1 MFVLKLA
8 RVGGRYGKECKM
20 RRKFARIAAVAAC
33 CLLIGTV
40 AGAQLGS
47 LVKGGAIAL
56 AVSKFGKDIDK
67 AINTLTG
74 QKNVGHTQA
83 TKVVPILSIGDGGH
97 IGAVQVAGPQRL
109 VDRVEAVAQLEG
121 RFKAIGGVRL
131 RALVPIS
138 TKTPQKGLDRVE
150 GVGVSAIIDFKL

>member
-1 MFVLKLA
+1 MKHNS
-8 RVGGRYGKECKM
+8 
-20 RRKFARIAAVAAC
+20 ARIIALVC
-33 CLLIGTV
+33 GCLLLGGM

-47 LVKGGAIAL
+47 IIKGGAIAV

-74 QKNVGHTQA
+74 QKNVSQTQA

-97 IGAVQVAGPQRL
+97 VGAVQVAGPARL
-109 VDRVEAVAQLEG
+109 VNRVEAVAQLEG
-121 RFKAIGGVRL
+121 RFRAIGGVRL

-138 TKTPQKGLDRVE
+138 TKTPQRGLDRVE

>member
-1 MFVLKLA
+1 MRSRSMRIVAIACGCLVL
-8 RVGGRYGKECKM
+8 GG
-20 RRKFARIAAVAAC
+20 
-33 CLLIGTV
+33 V

-83 TKVVPILSIGDGGH
+83 TKVVPILSLGDGGH
-97 IGAVQVAGPQRL
+97 IGAVQVTGPERL
-109 VDRVEAVAQLEG
+109 VKRVEAVAQLEG
-121 RFKAIGGVRL
+121 RFRAIGGVRL

-138 TKTPQKGLDRVE
+138 TKTPQKGLNRVE